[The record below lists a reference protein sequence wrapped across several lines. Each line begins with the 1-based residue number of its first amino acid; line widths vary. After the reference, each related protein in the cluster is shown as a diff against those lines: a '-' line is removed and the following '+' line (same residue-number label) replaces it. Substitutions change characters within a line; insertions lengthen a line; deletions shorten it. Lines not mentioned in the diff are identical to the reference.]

1 MHVRCSYCFHS
12 FNLGRDYIAAALPE
26 ALAQKHKT
34 HLMECPNC
42 RKRIKIPVTQM
53 KRFAPPPVAE
63 APGTDEPPSQ
73 GEDAS

>member
-1 MHVRCSYCFHS
+1 MHVRCSYCSHS

-42 RKRIKIPVTQM
+42 RKRIKISVTQM
-53 KRFAPPPVAE
+53 KRFTPPPAE
-63 APGTDEPPSQ
+63 PAPEAEPAPADE
-73 GEDAS
+73 